1 MGQSAIFKC
10 NLVSNS
16 KIEGSKN
23 NAHKGSISD
32 YKDESKRPYLSIVI
46 PAYNE
51 EKRIAGTLIE
61 TSATM
66 DSFSISHEI
75 IVVNDGSS
83 DRTFEEA
90 SKIAEKLNNVKV
102 VHYTQNGG
110 KGNAIK
116 YGCKFVTGDLVTFLD
131 ADLELHP

>member
-1 MGQSAIFKC
+1 MGQSIISKC
-10 NLVSNS
+10 NLESNS

-23 NAHKGSISD
+23 DICTGSISH
-32 YKDESKRPYLSIVI
+32 YKDESRRPYLSIVI

-75 IVVNDGSS
+75 IVVNDGS
-83 DRTFEEA
+83 
-90 SKIAEKLNNVKV
+90 
-102 VHYTQNGG
+102 
-110 KGNAIK
+110 
-116 YGCKFVTGDLVTFLD
+116 
-131 ADLELHP
+131 